1 MLIILTI
8 LLKKRTMRKNS
19 KAKLVVS
26 FLFVAGLF
34 VLAYFLLKPY
44 VDTLLEPEKT
54 NIEGKKIQYRL
65 AYNVRGDKTQI
76 IHLNKGNA
84 LFEYYHEG
92 PGSFYVDLKTNDGRL
107 IKVLA
112 DSKGD
117 YESKTELE
125 VPSTDAYL
133 LTVKTTGVWGLDF
146 K

>member
-1 MLIILTI
+1 
-8 LLKKRTMRKNS
+8 MRRNS

-34 VLAYFLLKPY
+34 VLAYFLLRPY
-44 VDTLLEPEKT
+44 VSSLLETDKT
-54 NIEGKKIQYRL
+54 ELEGKKIQYRL

-76 IHLNKGNA
+76 IHLNKGDA

-92 PGSFYVDLKTNDGRL
+92 AGSFFVDLRTNDGKL

-112 DSKGD
+112 DTKGD
-117 YESKTELE
+117 YEGKTELQ
-125 VPSTDAYL
+125 VPETDAYL